1 MAQLLLYE
9 DPRAL
14 SAYLAGAALL
24 DPDLPDAQCA
34 HLGLDEGQQ
43 GLLFVDAI
51 GLPVD
56 QTRGT
61 RLVPATLEGGR
72 VRWSEGETQ
81 GETECGP
88 SCALAQAVPPV
99 PSAAIPTR
107 AEVLYLVHPGQP
119 FARLVTHHLELGIDD
134 LRYASVHTS
143 AGERIAVEVTRPS
156 WFLLERWLQDFG
168 SEAAIYRR
176 LDGVLGPR
184 SIYVEWGYQHPLET
198 WLRDPADDQ
207 SMLLIDASGLH
218 QTLTRG
224 QLQDIGDGLR
234 LEPSAFPTEELAP
247 AAAPELLEVKLRLE
261 SRTVPASPELWILPA
276 KDRARLETLL
286 TQTPEEELKNLLV
299 ACVEDPSGERL
310 LCVREVIA
318 GRAPRLL
325 PLGQRAYAPL
335 EGQPNLLVPCPDAI
349 APTLSPERYTKAFG
363 VVNGSLT
370 VLDRHPEDA
379 DASASRIHVTRIPK
393 AAFGQVERI
402 VSFVFDGH
410 AKELEAALLQSPF
423 DLGSFA
429 EEDLVP
435 PLVKRPKEKA
445 PLRRPEPPVAEP
457 EQASAPKPKS
467 KLLERLMR
475 PFKRPQTA
483 EPEGVEASAEA
494 SDPRREEAAAIERE
508 IALGTPQASHW
519 LRLGQLGFEL
529 DEASQGLSAFE
540 HGLWLL
546 EGDEAAAA
554 EEELRR
560 LTQGKASPEGV
571 TSTRDLYAQ
580 VLAYREE
587 VARQGNDADAY
598 RRATEAIYALLR
610 SEEDRLRKKSRWL
623 LWSQVLLE
631 TGDTVEA
638 ERQREALLSDL
649 VLRGVEER
657 EVPRFVPRV
666 LLREHGQQAA
676 AGSRAQG
683 ALAFLRQAE
692 TFTTSLPHPAVQ
704 AVSLGHVAWALA
716 ELGQSERATQL
727 AQRSQDLAAS
737 RAGTPPYLAWRG
749 EAQARIGS
757 VAARTGGREAG
768 RPALTSSLETIRGE
782 LRAHPE
788 PRDADGTRARKA
800 LVAWLGVVSELWG
813 SEMSRDPL
821 LQQALDA
828 IGELALSVRS
838 NVLLQARRDLETLG
852 LGTEARALL
861 AELLQP
867 QRLKEA
873 ERAFQ
878 DMSTTPMAHNHHDA
892 YRTHVQNA
900 MTALG
905 DSGSGAGFQP
915 AEAEVVVAMFKDQP
929 ELVDEFAIDPF
940 LQALRVLS
948 GDPWTTVQATY
959 DALMTGGHA
968 YQARLLVIAGLRR
981 LAELHDRQRGPEL
994 LERAI
999 EEAWSQEGERGKF
1012 RIRLVT
1018 RLVDLIPAFGMRE
1031 RGLKLLAHV
1040 QSTVEARDDDTYCKN
1055 EMLMATTLAASQLGD
1070 SQASFDLVER
1080 AARVAMDEFKASEGR
1095 TRHLLF
1101 DTLASCVR
1109 GAGKIGDA
1117 RRGQSLVDEV
1127 AQAAEDALAESGP
1140 KDLGRFFYCVT
1151 LIACGSTSMLLG
1163 EAKRAGELFES
1174 VLEHVKHLSPF
1185 DQKDLLLEAADTAAA
1200 LEGDQRYTLAAQVLE
1215 GAQPIASKGNLHNAF
1230 AMQLV
1235 GRLVREMVKGES
1247 AFANALKRWKA
1258 REERAIRDRVAHEGF

>member
-9 DPRAL
+9 DSRAL

-24 DPDLPDAQCA
+24 DPDLPDTQCA

-43 GLLFVDAI
+43 GLLFVEAI

-61 RLVPATLEGGR
+61 RLVPATLEGGK
-72 VRWSEGETQ
+72 VRWQEGETR

-99 PSAAIPTR
+99 PTPAIPTR

-119 FARLVTHHLELGIDD
+119 FARLITHHLELGIDD

-156 WFLLERWLQDFG
+156 WFLLERWLSDFAG
-168 SEAAIYRR
+168 EAAIYRR

-184 SIYVEWGYQHPLET
+184 SIYVEWGYQHPLES
-198 WLRDPADDQ
+198 WLREPADDQ

-224 QLQDIGDGLR
+224 QLSDVGEALR
-234 LEPSAFPTEELAP
+234 LDPTAFPTEELSAAP
-247 AAAPELLEVKLRLE
+247 APELLEVKLRLE
-261 SRTVPASPELWILPA
+261 SRTVPQSPELWILPA

-299 ACVEDPSGERL
+299 ACVEDAQGERL

-335 EGQPNLLVPCPDAI
+335 EGLPNLLVPCPDAI
-349 APTLSPERYTKAFG
+349 APTLSPDRYGKAFG
-363 VVNGSLT
+363 VGPGVLT
-370 VLDRHPEDA
+370 VLDRHPDDA
-379 DASASRIHVTRIPK
+379 DASASRIRVTRIPLP
-393 AAFGQVERI
+393 AFGQVERI

-410 AKELEAALLQSPF
+410 AKELEAALLASPF

-435 PLVKRPKEKA
+435 PMVKRAKSEPA
-445 PLRRPEPPVAEP
+445 LRKPEPAPAPEP
-457 EQASAPKPKS
+457 TKAAPKPKN
-467 KLLERLMR
+467 KLLARLMR
-475 PFKRPQTA
+475 PFQRPTTA
-483 EPEGVEASAEA
+483 APEAVEAVTTE
-494 SDPRREEAAAIERE
+494 DPRREEAAAIERE

-529 DEASQGLSAFE
+529 DETSQGLSAFE

-554 EEELRR
+554 EEELKR
-560 LTQGKASPEGV
+560 LAQTGASEEGV
-571 TSTRDLYAQ
+571 TSTKDLYAR
-580 VLAYREE
+580 VLAYRDE

-610 SEEDRLRKKSRWL
+610 SEEGRLRKKSRWL
-623 LWSQVLLE
+623 LWRQVLLE
-631 TGDTVEA
+631 TGDSVEA

-657 EVPRFVPRV
+657 EVPLFVPRV
-666 LLREHGQQAA
+666 LLQEHGQQAA

-692 TFTTSLPHPAVQ
+692 SFTTSLPHPAVQ
-704 AVSLGHVAWALA
+704 AVSLAHVAWALA
-716 ELGQSERATQL
+716 ELGQAERATQL
-727 AQRSQDLAAS
+727 AQRSSDLAAS

-749 EAQARIGS
+749 EAQARVGS

-800 LVAWLGVVSELWG
+800 LVAWLGVVAELWG

-821 LQQALDA
+821 LAQALDA

-838 NVLLQARRDLETLG
+838 NVLLQARRDLELLG
-852 LGTEARALL
+852 LGAQARAML
-861 AELLQP
+861 AALIQP
-867 QRLKEA
+867 NQLKEA
-873 ERAFQ
+873 ERASQ

-905 DSGSGAGFQP
+905 DSGGGAGFEL
-915 AEAEVVVAMFKDQP
+915 AEAELVVSMFKDQP

-940 LQALRVLS
+940 LQALRVLP
-948 GDPWTTVQATY
+948 GDPWATVQGAY
-959 DALMTGGHA
+959 DSLSAGGHLYA
-968 YQARLLVIAGLRR
+968 ARLLVIAGLRR
-981 LAELHDRQRGPEL
+981 LAELHDRQRGPDL

-999 EEAWSQEGERGKF
+999 DEAWGQEGERGKL

-1040 QSTVEARDDDTYCKN
+1040 QATVEARDDDTYCKN

-1070 SQASFDLVER
+1070 SNASFDLVER
-1080 AARVAMDEFKASEGR
+1080 AAKVAMEEFKASEGR

-1109 GAGKIGDA
+1109 GAGKIADP

-1127 AQAAEDALAESGP
+1127 AGAAEDALAESAP

-1163 EAKRAGELFES
+1163 EAKRAAELFGS
-1174 VLEHVKHLSPF
+1174 VLEHVKNLSPF

-1235 GRLVREMVKGES
+1235 GRLVREMVKGEG

-1258 REERAIRDRVAHEGF
+1258 REERAIRDRVAHEEIG

>member
-1 MAQLLLYE
+1 M
-9 DPRAL
+9 
-14 SAYLAGAALL
+14 
-24 DPDLPDAQCA
+24 
-34 HLGLDEGQQ
+34 
-43 GLLFVDAI
+43 
-51 GLPVD
+51 
-56 QTRGT
+56 
-61 RLVPATLEGGR
+61 
-72 VRWSEGETQ
+72 
-81 GETECGP
+81 
-88 SCALAQAVPPV
+88 
-99 PSAAIPTR
+99 
-107 AEVLYLVHPGQP
+107 HPGAP

-156 WFLLERWLQDFG
+156 WFLLERWLSDFPG
-168 SEAAIYRR
+168 EAAIFRR
-176 LDGVLGPR
+176 LEGVFGPR
-184 SIYVEWGYQHPLET
+184 SIYVEWGYQHPLEK
-198 WLRDPADDQ
+198 WLHDPADDQ
-207 SMLLIDASGLH
+207 SMLLIDAAGLH

-224 QLQDIGDGLR
+224 QLSDVGEALR
-234 LEPSAFPTEELAP
+234 LDPSAFPTEELSAAP
-247 AAAPELLEVKLRLE
+247 APELLEVKLRLE
-261 SRTVPASPELWILPA
+261 SRTVPLSPELWILPA
-276 KDRARLETLL
+276 KDRGRLETLL
-286 TQTPEEELKNLLV
+286 AQTPEEELKNLLV
-299 ACVEDPSGERL
+299 ACVEDSQGERL

-335 EGQPNLLVPCPDAI
+335 ENLPNLLVPCPDAI
-349 APTLSPERYTKAFG
+349 APTLSSDRYSKAFG
-363 VVNGSLT
+363 VGPGILT

-379 DASASRIHVTRIPK
+379 EASTSRIRVTRIPQ
-393 AAFGQVERI
+393 AAFAQVERI

-410 AKELEAALLQSPF
+410 AKELEAALLASPF

-435 PLVKRPKEKA
+435 PMVKRTKDK
-445 PLRRPEPPVAEP
+445 PPR
-457 EQASAPKPKS
+457 PKPEAAPPPELSPGTKPKN
-467 KLLERLMR
+467 KLLARLMR
-475 PFKRPQTA
+475 PFQRPATA
-483 EPEGVEASAEA
+483 EPQSAESA
-494 SDPRREEAAAIERE
+494 EVQDPRREEASAIEQE

-529 DEASQGLSAFE
+529 EDTSQGLNAFE

-546 EGDEAAAA
+546 RGEEAAAA

-560 LTQGKASPEGV
+560 LTQGGSSEAGV
-571 TSTRDLYAQ
+571 TSTRDLYAR
-580 VLAYREE
+580 VLTYRQQ

-598 RRATEAIYALLR
+598 RLATEAIYALLR
-610 SEEDRLRKKSRWL
+610 GEEDRLRKKSRWL
-623 LWSQVLLE
+623 LWRQVLLE
-631 TGDTVEA
+631 TGDSIEV

-657 EVPRFVPRV
+657 EVPLFVPRV
-666 LLREHGQQAA
+666 LLQEHGQQAA

-692 TFTTSLPHPAVQ
+692 SFTTSLPHPAVQ
-704 AVSLGHVAWALA
+704 AVSLAHVAWALA
-716 ELGQSERATQL
+716 ELGQADRATQL
-727 AQRSQDLAAS
+727 AERSRDLAAS
-737 RAGTPPYLAWRG
+737 RAGSPPYLAWRG
-749 EAQARIGS
+749 EAQARVGS
-757 VAARTGGREAG
+757 VAARTGGLEAG
-768 RPALTSSLETIRGE
+768 RPSLTSSLETIRGE

-821 LQQALDA
+821 LAQALEA

-838 NVLLQARRDLETLG
+838 NVLLQARGDLEALG
-852 LGTEARALL
+852 LAAEARGML

-867 QRLKEA
+867 KRLKEA

-905 DSGSGAGFQP
+905 DSGGGAGFVA

-940 LQALRVLS
+940 LQALRVLP
-948 GDPWTTVQATY
+948 GDPWERVQVAY
-959 DALMTGGHA
+959 DSLSAGGHLYA
-968 YQARLLVIAGLRR
+968 ARLLVIAGLRR
-981 LAELHDRQRGPEL
+981 LAELHDRQRGPDL

-1031 RGLKLLAHV
+1031 RGLKLLNHV
-1040 QSTVEARDDDTYCKN
+1040 QATVEARDDDTYCKN

-1080 AARVAMDEFKASEGR
+1080 AAQVAMEEFKASEGR

-1109 GAGKIGDA
+1109 GAGKIGDP

-1127 AQAAEDALAESGP
+1127 AAAAEEALAESAP

-1163 EAKRAGELFES
+1163 EAKRAAELFAS
-1174 VLEHVKHLSPF
+1174 VLEHVKVLSPF

-1235 GRLVREMVKGES
+1235 GRLVREMVKGEG

-1258 REERAIRDRVAHEGF
+1258 REERAIRDRVAHEDFGS